1 MHISSLS
8 YIAHIKLSRSKQ
20 EEQEKKVELVEMKS
34 GRNSRKIRGNW
45 WVGFHFMEIRLRQLQ
60 SFSLPSKRSHL
71 TNWKVS
77 RASSSFSWEK
87 GVSLTRGHSFQV
99 LQLETKVHWQRW
111 HLSSFDTCLDPHMG
125 FFVVTSSPWTEVNLQ
140 WIWGAQSQTPS
151 SVSLTLALVW
161 ALGALFLSSQAPP
174 VMWIGSLPSP

>member
-71 TNWKVS
+71 TNWK
-77 RASSSFSWEK
+77 
-87 GVSLTRGHSFQV
+87 V